1 MRKYLNALLA
11 TALFAFLSGAR
22 AEASGKWIGIAVE
35 TLHEARVVPET
46 ADRHLTLV
54 SQAIA
59 RALADTLSCGEHGD
73 NRHGDPVAQRERRDA
88 AVAVAAFAVLE
99 SLYPERREDLEAR
112 LALAFSYIPE
122 TPAKAEGAAL
132 GRRVARQT
140 VAAARWHLGATC

>member
-11 TALFAFLSGAR
+11 TVLIAFLSGAR

-35 TLHEARVVPET
+35 TLHEARLVPET

-59 RALADTLSCGEHGD
+59 RALADTLSCGDRGD
-73 NRHGDPVAQRERRDA
+73 NPQGDLVAQRERRDA

-122 TPAKAEGAAL
+122 TPAKAEGAVL
-132 GRRVARQT
+132 GRRAAREAVT
-140 VAAARWHLGATC
+140 AARWHPRTSC